1 MSIFLSKMNL
11 RYFQVLFGHNI
22 GPSKEDRSKEEG
34 LKFLVDLE
42 KWKTSDFPCLTI
54 SLN

>member
-1 MSIFLSKMNL
+1 MNP
-11 RYFQVLFGHNI
+11 RYFQVFLGYKI
-22 GPSKEDRSKEEG
+22 DLPQEDRSKEEG

-54 SLN
+54 I